1 MTSRS
6 SDPNLLQSGLASAR
20 QGVAAVAVSVP
31 APRRRWLRAVRVI
44 ARDKLALVSLLII
57 LAILAAA
64 LFPDLIATHS
74 ATRPSMARLEPPS
87 LEHFFG
93 TDQFGRDIFSRCVHG
108 ARVSVMIGIMTVAL
122 AILVGIPIGAVAG
135 FTSPSWFDNS
145 VMRVMDILMAF
156 PSIVLAI
163 AVIAALG
170 TSPIEMGPF
179 TLPHITKLMFVIGL
193 LYVPQ
198 VARIVRSSV
207 LVEREEQYVAAEQV
221 LGAGTV
227 RILFRDVLRNCLSP
241 VTVHATLLVAGA
253 IITEASLSF
262 LGLGI
267 QPPLPSWGG
276 SLSDA
281 RTYIASGEWWMT
293 LFPGLLIFLT
303 VCALNILGDALRDV
317 LDPKQVTSRTQ
328 V

>member
-1 MTSRS
+1 M
-6 SDPNLLQSGLASAR
+6 LQSADAPARPATPDAMRALALQAP
-20 QGVAAVAVSVP
+20 AAK
-31 APRRRWLRAVRVI
+31 PRRWRRVVRVVT
-44 ARDKLALVSLLII
+44 RDALALLSLVII
-57 LAILAAA
+57 LAIVAAA
-64 LFPDLIATHS
+64 LFPEAIATHS
-74 ATRPSMARLEPPS
+74 PTRPSIDRLLPPS
-87 LEHFFG
+87 FEHFFG
-93 TDQFGRDIFSRCVHG
+93 TDQIGRDIFSRCVHG

-122 AILVGIPIGAVAG
+122 ALLVGIPLGAAAG
-135 FTSPSWFDNS
+135 FTSPSWFDNIT
-145 VMRVMDILMAF
+145 MRLMDILMAF
-156 PSIVLAI
+156 PQIVLAI

-170 TSPIEMGPF
+170 TAPIEMGPF
-179 TLPHITKLMFVIGL
+179 SLPHITKLMFVIGL

-227 RILFRDVLRNCLSP
+227 RILFHDVLRNCLSP

-276 SLSDA
+276 SLADS
-281 RTYIASGEWWMT
+281 RTYIASGYWWMT